1 MAIIHQIK
9 PKFKN
14 RNDQI
19 VAELRQAAGAE
30 SAADPEIIIKRKAA
44 EIAIAMA
51 ILHGGEW
58 RVQIDHEDQF
68 VFVTR
73 RLQES
78 RESSAKA
85 DE

>member
-9 PKFKN
+9 PKFKT

-19 VAELRQAAGAE
+19 VAELRNAAGVIDL
-30 SAADPEIIIKRKAA
+30 SDPEITIKRKAA

-51 ILHGGEW
+51 VLHGGDW

-68 VFVTR
+68 VLVTR
-73 RLQES
+73 RLRES
-78 RESSAKA
+78 PGSSAKA
-85 DE
+85 DG